1 LGFLLDCIEDES
13 GLVDA
18 ELAQALAP
26 GRPSVFAE
34 SGSDCFDHVPIL
46 KGRIAGTKKSS
57 KKFQKGLAGRKKFW

>member
-1 LGFLLDCIEDES
+1 LGFLFDYVEDVG

-26 GRPSVFAE
+26 GRPGVFAE

-46 KGRIAGTKKSS
+46 EGRIAGTKKSS
-57 KKFQKGLAGRKKFW
+57 KKFQKGLAGRRKFW